1 MKLRDRPE
9 YKSKPLPFSLRAN
22 DVVPTAV
29 KTMSEKNIG
38 SVIIVDD
45 DMQVKGIVT
54 ERDLMRRLL
63 NKSLDPK
70 TTQLSSIMTSEVRT
84 GRADDEVID
93 WLRQMSNERFRHLPV
108 VDDQDRLVNIMS
120 QGDFVSFTW
129 PDLLGL
135 LKEKTRD
142 SLKGG
147 ASQLPLLVAGMIVY
161 AVVVL
166 LIVKFV

>member
-1 MKLRDRPE
+1 MKIKDRLE
-9 YKSKPLPFSLRAN
+9 YKSKPLPFSLHAN

-45 DMQVKGIVT
+45 DMQVKGILT

-93 WLRQMSNERFRHLPV
+93 WLRQMSNERFRHLPI
-108 VDDQDRLVNIMS
+108 VDDEGRLVNIMS

-135 LKEKTRD
+135 LKEKTRE

-147 ASQLPLLVAGMIVY
+147 ASQLPLLVAGMMVY
-161 AVVVL
+161 AVLVL
-166 LIVKFV
+166 LIVKLI

>member
-1 MKLRDRPE
+1 MKLKDRPE
-9 YKSKPLPFSLRAN
+9 YKSKPLPFSLGAN

-70 TTQLSSIMTSEVRT
+70 TTQLSTIMTSEVRT

-108 VDDQDRLVNIMS
+108 VDDQGRLLNIMS

-161 AVVVL
+161 AVLVL

>member
-1 MKLRDRPE
+1 MRIKDRPE
-9 YKSKPLPFSLRAN
+9 YKSRLAPFALRPH

-38 SVIIVDD
+38 SVVVVDD
-45 DMQVKGIVT
+45 AMQVMGIVT

-70 TTQLSSIMTSEVRT
+70 TTPLSAIMTSEVRT
-84 GRADDEVID
+84 ASENDEVID

-108 VDDQDRLVNIMS
+108 VDEQGRLVNIMS

-142 SLKGG
+142 SLKEGK
-147 ASQLPLLVAGMIVY
+147 SQVPLLVAGMMAY
-161 AVVVL
+161 AVLCL
-166 LIVKFV
+166 LIVKLV

>member
-1 MKLRDRPE
+1 MKLKDRPE
-9 YKSKPLPFSLRAN
+9 YRSKPAPFALRAD
-22 DVVPTAV
+22 DVVPTAI

-38 SVIIVDD
+38 SVVIVDD
-45 DMQVKGIVT
+45 EMQVKGIVT

-70 TTQLSSIMTSEVRT
+70 MTPLSSIMSTEVRT

-108 VDDQDRLVNIMS
+108 VDEQGRLVNIMS

-135 LKEKTRD
+135 LKEKTRE
-142 SLKGG
+142 SLKEG
-147 ASQLPLLVAGMIVY
+147 ASQLPLLVAGMTAY
-161 AVVVL
+161 AVLVL
-166 LIVKFV
+166 VIVKLL

>member
-1 MKLRDRPE
+1 
-9 YKSKPLPFSLRAN
+9 
-22 DVVPTAV
+22 
-29 KTMSEKNIG
+29 
-38 SVIIVDD
+38 
-45 DMQVKGIVT
+45 MQVKGIVT
-54 ERDLMRRLL
+54 ECDLMRRLL
-63 NKSLDPK
+63 NTSLDPK

-108 VDDQDRLVNIMS
+108 VDDQGRLVNIMS

-135 LKEKTRD
+135 VKEKTRD

-147 ASQLPLLVAGMIVY
+147 ASQLPLLVAGMMVY
-161 AVVVL
+161 AVLVL
-166 LIVKFV
+166 VIVKML